1 MRERLSTLGFRLRL
15 GLSLL
20 ALALFVVFLLQN
32 TDAMRVRFLFLEADI
47 AGAIVIIVTSL
58 LGFIGGILLTL
69 NWQRQ
74 RHKEQASKE
83 TGEGG

>member
-15 GLSLL
+15 ALSLL
-20 ALALFVVFLLQN
+20 ALALFVIFLLQN
-32 TDAMRVRFLFLEADI
+32 TAAMRVHFLFFEADI
-47 AGAIVIIVTSL
+47 AIAIVIVVTSL

-74 RHKEQASKE
+74 RQKGQVSKRV
-83 TGEGG
+83 GEGS